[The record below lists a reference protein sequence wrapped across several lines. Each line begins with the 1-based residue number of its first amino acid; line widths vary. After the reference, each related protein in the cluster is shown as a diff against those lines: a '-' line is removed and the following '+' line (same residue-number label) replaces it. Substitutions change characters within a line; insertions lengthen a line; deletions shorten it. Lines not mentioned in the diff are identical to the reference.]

1 MGLKKLL
8 YSIIIINIKKNA
20 SVVRKRVSDFQKNFL
35 KHRKPHGYWVP
46 VISVTKDK
54 PVRFSYGF
62 IFIYN
67 LPLACLERQG
77 VLSKISFQDIS
88 GSRQKSLCSPARLYA
103 SLAPINL
110 KSGKCQ
116 NIRFIISE
124 TS

>member
-1 MGLKKLL
+1 MRLGASKLFAFSRL
-8 YSIIIINIKKNA
+8 DLEQNA
-20 SVVRKRVSDFQKNFL
+20 LRFFSFILREYPAL
-35 KHRKPHGYWVP
+35 TAP

-88 GSRQKSLCSPARLYA
+88 GSRQKSLCRPARLYV
-103 SLAPINL
+103 SLAPISL

-116 NIRFIISE
+116 NIRFIIS
-124 TS
+124 

>member
-1 MGLKKLL
+1 MFFGLYETLALL
-8 YSIIIINIKKNA
+8 IQGAYLMHEGLTPTSE
-20 SVVRKRVSDFQKNFL
+20 
-35 KHRKPHGYWVP
+35 KPK
-46 VISVTKDK
+46 ISFSCGLDK

-88 GSRQKSLCSPARLYA
+88 GSRQKSLCRPARLYV
-103 SLAPINL
+103 SLAPISL

-116 NIRFIISE
+116 NIRFIIS
-124 TS
+124 